1 MPDRTATHHAL
12 HTLFHPRAVAV
23 IGASDDTTKHGYI
36 VLNNVRAA
44 GFTGGIYGIS
54 RRLKE
59 VDGIACYPDLAA
71 LPEPVD
77 VAFLA
82 IPAEAAVQAVRD
94 CARAGLAAAIVGS
107 AGYAE
112 SLEAGGAERQ
122 AELARVAA
130 EEGIRI
136 VGPNCNGIY
145 NAHLPLSIGFN
156 TSHAKRQP
164 AGGISIFSH
173 SGALFDAMAGR
184 LRMLGAG
191 LSLFASAG
199 NEADLSVLDYM
210 EYAIGHAPTRVIAL
224 LIDSLDDGA
233 RFRRLAL
240 QAAAAGK
247 HVVALKIGGSEAGA
261 RAAVAH
267 SSRIAGDN
275 AAYAALFEA
284 SGVATV
290 ASLEGF
296 MTAAALLDRYGRRL
310 GGLGAMSTSGA
321 GASLLADRCAALGVP
336 LAALAPD
343 THRRIDGHRMFS
355 RIGNP
360 LDLGIFGGMRRA
372 GEVPSLLAG
381 DAGVGAA
388 LALVHSMNPW
398 QGDPIRAALA
408 EARETSGKPLL
419 IVAPGGMPDT
429 ERAWYET
436 RDTPV
441 FAETDI
447 VLEAIG
453 AMLTPLPALAGAVVA
468 SEGAPSPPRV
478 TVREGASSPPPVMV
492 REGAPSPPP
501 VMVREGAP
509 SPPPVM
515 VREGAP
521 SPPPVMVREGA
532 PSPPPVMVRE
542 GAPSTTCDAA
552 GAKEVADGGPKPTP
566 RHLTQGPG
574 TTKSADLPQRTLTEP
589 ESLALLGTFG
599 VKVVET
605 VECSTI
611 DTVLAA
617 AEQAGWP
624 VVLKGVAEGVA
635 HKSDLGLVH
644 TNLRD
649 AAALRAAYATLGTA
663 RAIVQPMVPAAL
675 EAIAGI
681 SRSPGVGL
689 VLLCG
694 LGGIY
699 AEALRDVCLWPV
711 PITREAIADKLAHS
725 SLGRVLASP
734 RWQHPDAARAFI
746 DLLLALQNLAVALGD
761 RLEAVDINPVMLG
774 AMGAVAVDALVV
786 PRP

>member
-1 MPDRTATHHAL
+1 MPDLLSTQQAL

-36 VLNNVRAA
+36 VLTNVRTA
-44 GFTGGIYGIS
+44 GFTGGVYGIS
-54 RRLKE
+54 RRLKN
-59 VDGIACYPDLAA
+59 VDGIPCYPDLAS

-82 IPAEAAVQAVRD
+82 IPADAAVQAVRD
-94 CARAGLAAAIVGS
+94 CAHAGLSAAIVGS

-122 AELARVAA
+122 AELARIAA
-130 EEGIRI
+130 AEGIRI

-156 TSHAKRQP
+156 TSHAKRHQ

-184 LRMLGAG
+184 LHMLGAG

-233 RFRRLAL
+233 RFRRLAE

-275 AAYAALFEA
+275 PAYAALFEA

-290 ASLEGF
+290 VSLEGF
-296 MTAAALLDRYGRRL
+296 MTAAALLDRYGRRP

-336 LAALAPD
+336 LAALSSG
-343 THRRIDGHRMFS
+343 THQRIDSHRMFS

-372 GEVPSLLAG
+372 AEVPSLLAN
-381 DAGVGAA
+381 DPGVGAT

-398 QGDPIRAALA
+398 QGDPIRTALST
-408 EARETSGKPLL
+408 ARETSGKPLL

-436 RDTPV
+436 RGMNV
-441 FAETDI
+441 FTETDI

-453 AMLTPLPALAGAVVA
+453 ALL
-468 SEGAPSPPRV
+468 
-478 TVREGASSPPPVMV
+478 SPPPVETP
-492 REGAPSPPP
+492 EGSPATTPS
-501 VMVREGAP
+501 
-509 SPPPVM
+509 
-515 VREGAP
+515 
-521 SPPPVMVREGA
+521 
-532 PSPPPVMVRE
+532 
-542 GAPSTTCDAA
+542 
-552 GAKEVADGGPKPTP
+552 
-566 RHLTQGPG
+566 
-574 TTKSADLPQRTLTEP
+574 LPDQTLTEP
-589 ESLALLGTFG
+589 ESLNLLRTFG
-599 VKVVET
+599 VPVVDT
-605 VECSTI
+605 IECTTS
-611 DTVLAA
+611 DAALAA
-617 AEQAGWP
+617 AQRVGWP

-635 HKSDLGLVH
+635 HKTELGLVR

-649 AAALRAAYATLGTA
+649 AAALQSAYATLGTSS
-663 RAIVQPMVPAAL
+663 AIVQPMVPASL

-699 AEALRDVCLWPV
+699 AEALRDVCIWPIPV
-711 PITREAIADKLAHS
+711 PREAIAAKLAQS

-734 RWQHPDAARAFI
+734 RWQHESATQAFI
-746 DLLLALQNLAVALGD
+746 DLLLALQNLAVTLGD

-774 AMGAVAVDALVV
+774 AAGAVAVDALVV
-786 PRP
+786 PRA

>member
-1 MPDRTATHHAL
+1 MPDRIATQQAL

-59 VDGIACYPDLAA
+59 VDGIACHTDLVS

-94 CARAGLAAAIVGS
+94 CARAGLTAAIVGS

-112 SLEAGGAERQ
+112 SLDASGAERQ
-122 AELARVAA
+122 AELARIAA
-130 EEGIRI
+130 EAGIRI

-156 TSHAKRQP
+156 TSHAKRQR

-184 LRMLGAG
+184 LHMLGAG

-233 RFRRLAL
+233 RFRRLAQ
-240 QAAAAGK
+240 QATAAGK
-247 HVVALKIGGSEAGA
+247 HVVVLKIGGSEAGA

-284 SGVATV
+284 SGVATA

-296 MTAAALLDRYGRRL
+296 MTAAALLDRYGRHP

-336 LAALAPD
+336 LAAVSPD

-372 GEVPSLLAG
+372 GEVPSLLAN
-381 DAGVGAA
+381 DAAVGAT

-408 EARETSGKPLL
+408 NARETSGKPLL
-419 IVAPGGMPDT
+419 IVAPGGMPDA

-436 RDTPV
+436 RGMNV
-441 FAETDI
+441 FSETDI

-453 AMLTPLPALAGAVVA
+453 AMLTPLPVAAAAPVAVRPRAKRPRAG
-468 SEGAPSPPRV
+468 SGAPS
-478 TVREGASSPPPVMV
+478 SPPVMCA
-492 REGAPSPPP
+492 E
-501 VMVREGAP
+501 
-509 SPPPVM
+509 
-515 VREGAP
+515 
-521 SPPPVMVREGA
+521 
-532 PSPPPVMVRE
+532 
-542 GAPSTTCDAA
+542 
-552 GAKEVADGGPKPTP
+552 
-566 RHLTQGPG
+566 
-574 TTKSADLPQRTLTEP
+574 LPQRTLTEP
-589 ESLALLGTFG
+589 ESLLVLREFG
-599 VKVVET
+599 VPVVET
-605 VECSTI
+605 VECATF
-611 DTVLAA
+611 DAALAA
-617 AEQAGWP
+617 AEHVGWP
-624 VVLKGVAEGVA
+624 VVLKGVAEGAA
-635 HKSDLGLVH
+635 HKSELGLVR

-649 AAALRAAYATLGTA
+649 AAALQAAYATLGTP
-663 RAIVQPMVPAAL
+663 RAIVQPMVRATL
-675 EAIAGI
+675 EAIAGV

-699 AEALRDVCLWPV
+699 AEALRDVCIWPIPV
-711 PITREAIADKLAHS
+711 SREAIAGKLTRS

-734 RWQHPDAARAFI
+734 RWQHADAAREFI

-774 AMGAVAVDALVV
+774 AAGAIAVDALVV

>member
-1 MPDRTATHHAL
+1 MPDRTATQQAL

-36 VLNNVRAA
+36 VLTNVRAA
-44 GFTGGIYGIS
+44 GFSGGIYGIS
-54 RRLKE
+54 RRLKD
-59 VDGIACYPDLAA
+59 VDGIACHPDLAA

-94 CARAGLAAAIVGS
+94 CARAGLTAAIVGS

-112 SLEAGGAERQ
+112 SLDAAGADRQ
-122 AELARVAA
+122 AELARIAA
-130 EEGIRI
+130 AEGIRI

-156 TSHAKRQP
+156 TSHAKRHP

-184 LRMLGAG
+184 LHMLGAG

-296 MTAAALLDRYGRRL
+296 MTAAALLDRYGRCA
-310 GGLGAMSTSGA
+310 GGLGALSTSGA
-321 GASLLADRCAALGVP
+321 GASLLADRCAALGVT
-336 LAALAPD
+336 LAGLSPD
-343 THRRIDGHRMFS
+343 THRRIDSHRMFS

-372 GEVPSLLAG
+372 GAVPSLLAN
-381 DAGVGAA
+381 DAGVGAM

-408 EARETSGKPLL
+408 NARETSGKPLL
-419 IVAPGGMPDT
+419 IVAPGGMPET

-436 RDTPV
+436 HAMNV
-441 FAETDI
+441 FTETDI
-447 VLEAIG
+447 VIEAIG
-453 AMLTPLPALAGAVVA
+453 ALLTPLPAAIPECSGFGKPVPPDRSGAA
-468 SEGAPSPPRV
+468 S
-478 TVREGASSPPPVMV
+478 PV
-492 REGAPSPPP
+492 
-501 VMVREGAP
+501 
-509 SPPPVM
+509 
-515 VREGAP
+515 
-521 SPPPVMVREGA
+521 
-532 PSPPPVMVRE
+532 
-542 GAPSTTCDAA
+542 
-552 GAKEVADGGPKPTP
+552 
-566 RHLTQGPG
+566 
-574 TTKSADLPQRTLTEP
+574 LPNRTLTEP
-589 ESLALLGTFG
+589 ESLRLLGGFG
-599 VKVVET
+599 VPVVET
-605 VECSTI
+605 VTCTSA
-611 DTVLAA
+611 DAALAA
-617 AEQAGWP
+617 AERVGWP

-635 HKSDLGLVH
+635 HKSELGLVR

-649 AAALRAAYATLGTA
+649 AVALRAAYATLGTP

-699 AEALRDVCLWPV
+699 AEALRDICIWPV
-711 PITREAIADKLAHS
+711 PVSREAIVDKLAQS
-725 SLGRVLASP
+725 SLGRVLASA
-734 RWQHPDAARAFI
+734 RWQHPDAEGACI
-746 DLLLALQNLAVALGD
+746 DLLVALQNVAVALGD

-774 AMGAVAVDALVV
+774 AAGAVAVDALVV